1 MFFTKTFLG
10 QSLSAP
16 FTMMN
21 SKKRIRRGFMFR
33 KKFLYR
39 RFSTKIIVA
48 FLLVIFISTLFISL
62 SFYLESN
69 SILKK
74 NVRESTVQITKQ
86 TAESLSFIL
95 NVGIDTSDF
104 ISSDQ
109 NIQKAAL
116 ELEGNL
122 TFNQRRNTQYINTL
136 LNNYVYSNSFVK
148 IVYVLKEEG
157 TGWGSGTF
165 SEARLKN
172 IRLSDQEW
180 VKEALHK
187 DGELVWQ
194 GLQYDDFN
202 GGGINT
208 DLILPVGRVLKDF
221 DTLNNIGLVQVHL
234 DGRSIL
240 KTIEQLKLG
249 KTGKFFVVDKNGM
262 IMIDSNLDSIN
273 KKVENPDL
281 YHYIVGNDAVEFE
294 FEVNSLPYYGVKQ
307 PLSNGWMLVST
318 VPIHEISGQL
328 DRLQSWIIVSAG
340 VFSLLAIGIGLFIAS
355 RVTKPIRQLSGSMLQ
370 VQKGDLKA
378 RANVDSSDEIGFLS
392 KQFNEMLFDID
403 NLMQQV
409 KTEQSEKHHAE
420 LRAVMHRVHP
430 HFLFNTLS
438 TLRWLINSNQN
449 ERASHVLSAL
459 THLLEANMA
468 KSGSIIMIEEELD
481 IIRKYLVI
489 LELRYEKTFHL
500 ALDIEPGTEK
510 LLIPRMLLQP
520 VVENAI
526 FHGIVPKNTDGRIS
540 IKIHFDDGDLEFLI
554 TDDGLGISDDKVKVL
569 NNPENAVEKGK
580 IGIGLRHIFDTLR
593 LYYGQSWD
601 WSISNGSDQGT
612 AVRILLKNWELTQKN

>member
-1 MFFTKTFLG
+1 
-10 QSLSAP
+10 
-16 FTMMN
+16 
-21 SKKRIRRGFMFR
+21 MFR

-180 VKEALHK
+180 VKEAIHK

-430 HFLFNTLS
+430 HFLYNTLS

-500 ALDIEPGTEK
+500 ALDIEPGTEN

-554 TDDGLGISDDKVKVL
+554 TDDGLGISDDKVKIL

-601 WSISNGSDQGT
+601 WSISSGSDQRT
-612 AVRILLKNWELTQKN
+612 VVRILLKNWELTQKN

>member
-1 MFFTKTFLG
+1 
-10 QSLSAP
+10 
-16 FTMMN
+16 
-21 SKKRIRRGFMFR
+21 MFR

-430 HFLFNTLS
+430 HFLYNTLS

-500 ALDIEPGTEK
+500 ALDIEPGTEN

-526 FHGIVPKNTDGRIS
+526 FHGIVPKNTDGQIS
-540 IKIHFDDGDLEFLI
+540 IKIHFNDGDLEFLI

-601 WSISNGSDQGT
+601 WSISSGSDQGT

>member
-1 MFFTKTFLG
+1 
-10 QSLSAP
+10 
-16 FTMMN
+16 
-21 SKKRIRRGFMFR
+21 MFR

-180 VKEALHK
+180 VKKAIHK

-430 HFLFNTLS
+430 HFLYNTLS

-500 ALDIEPGTEK
+500 ALDIEPGTEN

-526 FHGIVPKNTDGRIS
+526 FHGIVPKNTDGQIS
-540 IKIHFDDGDLEFLI
+540 IKIHFNDGDLEFLI

-601 WSISNGSDQGT
+601 WSISSGSDQGT

>member
-1 MFFTKTFLG
+1 
-10 QSLSAP
+10 
-16 FTMMN
+16 
-21 SKKRIRRGFMFR
+21 MFR

-180 VKEALHK
+180 VKEAIHK

-430 HFLFNTLS
+430 HFLYNTLS

-500 ALDIEPGTEK
+500 ALDIEPGTEN

-526 FHGIVPKNTDGRIS
+526 FHGIVPKNTDGQIS
-540 IKIHFDDGDLEFLI
+540 IKIHFNDGDLEFLI

-601 WSISNGSDQGT
+601 WSISSGSDQGT